1 MSLTPL
7 RRRSR
12 RTRAE
17 MNVVPYIDVMLV
29 LLVIFMVTAPMIQ
42 TGVLKLPSVG
52 SVSQPEAPPI
62 VVQLDTQGQ
71 LTTQAGA
78 ETLTHTNS
86 AALIQWLNKRAQT
99 DGYVSI
105 DERVRKFE
113 PQTVTVA
120 GIQGIVQPDE
130 QQRYD
135 AALKLFNDGTYPA
148 AQSAMASL
156 SGRYPKTVYMPFIQ
170 FYQGT
175 AAYANRDY
183 KTATALLQN
192 VLKKYPEFERTS
204 DTLLNL
210 ANTLIENG
218 QKPVAQKLLNDLLIK
233 FPNTDNAKVAQDLLL
248 QLSK

>member
-1 MSLTPL
+1 MQKTIRTHTQIGLMALLFFTGHPAHAGLFSDDEARKAILEVRQRLDASIEAQQDQRNQIELL
-7 RRRSR
+7 RQEV
-12 RTRAE
+12 A
-17 MNVVPYIDVMLV
+17 
-29 LLVIFMVTAPMIQ
+29 
-42 TGVLKLPSVG
+42 KLR
-52 SVSQPEAPPI
+52 
-62 VVQLDTQGQ
+62 GQ
-71 LTTQAGA
+71 N
-78 ETLTHTNS
+78 ETL
-86 AALIQWLNKRAQT
+86 LNDLTELKRAQT
-99 DGYVSI
+99 DGYVNI

>member
-1 MSLTPL
+1 MQKTIRTHTQIGLMALLFFTGDPAHAGLFSDDEARKAILEVRQRLDASIEAQQDQRNQIELL
-7 RRRSR
+7 RQEV
-12 RTRAE
+12 A
-17 MNVVPYIDVMLV
+17 
-29 LLVIFMVTAPMIQ
+29 
-42 TGVLKLPSVG
+42 KLR
-52 SVSQPEAPPI
+52 
-62 VVQLDTQGQ
+62 GQ
-71 LTTQAGA
+71 N
-78 ETLTHTNS
+78 ETL
-86 AALIQWLNKRAQT
+86 LNDLTELKRAQT

>member
-1 MSLTPL
+1 MQKTIRTHTQIGLMALLFFTGHPAHAGLFSDDEARKAILEVRQRLDASIEAQQDQRNQIELL
-7 RRRSR
+7 RQEV
-12 RTRAE
+12 A
-17 MNVVPYIDVMLV
+17 
-29 LLVIFMVTAPMIQ
+29 
-42 TGVLKLPSVG
+42 KLR
-52 SVSQPEAPPI
+52 
-62 VVQLDTQGQ
+62 GQ
-71 LTTQAGA
+71 N
-78 ETLTHTNS
+78 ETL
-86 AALIQWLNKRAQT
+86 LNDLTELKRAQT

>member
-1 MSLTPL
+1 MQKTIRTHTQIGLMALLFFTGHPAHAGLFSDDEARKAILEVRQRLDASIEAQQDQRNQIELL
-7 RRRSR
+7 RQEV
-12 RTRAE
+12 A
-17 MNVVPYIDVMLV
+17 
-29 LLVIFMVTAPMIQ
+29 
-42 TGVLKLPSVG
+42 KLR
-52 SVSQPEAPPI
+52 
-62 VVQLDTQGQ
+62 GQ
-71 LTTQAGA
+71 N
-78 ETLTHTNS
+78 ETL
-86 AALIQWLNKRAQT
+86 LNDLTELKRAQT

-135 AALKLFNDGTYPA
+135 AALKLFNDGTYPV

-233 FPNTDNAKVAQDLLL
+233 FPNTDNAKIAQDLLL

>member
-1 MSLTPL
+1 MQKTIRTHTQIGLVALLFFTGHPAHAGLFSDDEARKAILEVRQRLDASIEAQQDQRNQIELL
-7 RRRSR
+7 RQEV
-12 RTRAE
+12 A
-17 MNVVPYIDVMLV
+17 
-29 LLVIFMVTAPMIQ
+29 
-42 TGVLKLPSVG
+42 KLR
-52 SVSQPEAPPI
+52 
-62 VVQLDTQGQ
+62 GQ
-71 LTTQAGA
+71 N
-78 ETLTHTNS
+78 ETL
-86 AALIQWLNKRAQT
+86 LNDLTELKRAQT

-192 VLKKYPEFERTS
+192 VLKKYPDFERTS
-204 DTLLNL
+204 DTQLNL

-233 FPNTDNAKVAQDLLL
+233 VPNTDNAKVAQDLLL

>member
-1 MSLTPL
+1 MQKTI
-7 RRRSR
+7 
-12 RTRAE
+12 RTHTQIGLMA
-17 MNVVPYIDVMLV
+17 
-29 LLVIFMVTAPMIQ
+29 LLLFIGHPA
-42 TGVLKLPSVG
+42 
-52 SVSQPEAPPI
+52 
-62 VVQLDTQGQ
+62 
-71 LTTQAGA
+71 QAGLFSDDEA
-78 ETLTHTNS
+78 RKAILEVRQRLDASIEAQQDQRNQIELLRQEVAKLRGQNETL
-86 AALIQWLNKRAQT
+86 LNDLTELKRAQT

-148 AQSAMASL
+148 AQSAMATL

>member
-1 MSLTPL
+1 MQKTIRTHTQIGLVALLFFTGHPAHAGLFSDDEARKAILEVRQRLDASIEAQQDQRNQIELL
-7 RRRSR
+7 RQEV
-12 RTRAE
+12 A
-17 MNVVPYIDVMLV
+17 
-29 LLVIFMVTAPMIQ
+29 
-42 TGVLKLPSVG
+42 KLR
-52 SVSQPEAPPI
+52 
-62 VVQLDTQGQ
+62 GQ
-71 LTTQAGA
+71 N
-78 ETLTHTNS
+78 ETL
-86 AALIQWLNKRAQT
+86 LNDLTELKRAQT

>member
-1 MSLTPL
+1 MQKTIRTHTQIGLMALLFFTGHPAHAGLFSDDEARKAILEVRQRLDASIEAQQDQRNQIELL
-7 RRRSR
+7 RQEV
-12 RTRAE
+12 A
-17 MNVVPYIDVMLV
+17 
-29 LLVIFMVTAPMIQ
+29 
-42 TGVLKLPSVG
+42 KLR
-52 SVSQPEAPPI
+52 
-62 VVQLDTQGQ
+62 GQ
-71 LTTQAGA
+71 N
-78 ETLTHTNS
+78 ETL
-86 AALIQWLNKRAQT
+86 LNDLTELKRAQT

-148 AQSAMASL
+148 AQSAMATL

>member
-1 MSLTPL
+1 MQKTI
-7 RRRSR
+7 
-12 RTRAE
+12 RTHTQIGLMA
-17 MNVVPYIDVMLV
+17 
-29 LLVIFMVTAPMIQ
+29 LLLFIGHPA
-42 TGVLKLPSVG
+42 
-52 SVSQPEAPPI
+52 
-62 VVQLDTQGQ
+62 
-71 LTTQAGA
+71 QAGLFSDDEA
-78 ETLTHTNS
+78 RKAILEVRQRLDASIEAQQDQRNQIELLRQEVAKLRGQNETL
-86 AALIQWLNKRAQT
+86 LNDLTELKRAQT

-135 AALKLFNDGTYPA
+135 SALKLFNDGTYPA

-192 VLKKYPEFERTS
+192 VLKKYPDFERTS

>member
-1 MSLTPL
+1 MQKTIRTHTQIGLMALLFFTGHPAHAGLFSDDEARKAILEVRQRLDASIEAQQDQRNQIELL
-7 RRRSR
+7 RQEV
-12 RTRAE
+12 A
-17 MNVVPYIDVMLV
+17 
-29 LLVIFMVTAPMIQ
+29 
-42 TGVLKLPSVG
+42 KLR
-52 SVSQPEAPPI
+52 
-62 VVQLDTQGQ
+62 GQ
-71 LTTQAGA
+71 N
-78 ETLTHTNS
+78 ETL
-86 AALIQWLNKRAQT
+86 LNDLTELKRAQT

-148 AQSAMASL
+148 AQSAMATL

-192 VLKKYPEFERTS
+192 VLKKYPDFERTS
-204 DTLLNL
+204 DTQLNL